1 MLATTHLLVSA
12 LIISESPSP
21 AIGLSLILAFHYLL
35 DIIPHWDTGSGMTR
49 GLKTKKKA
57 FFDTLIDLA
66 VGGVLIFLFF
76 QKGKPF
82 SPLLWGGVILGILPD
97 LLEFPALFFN
107 FRPFPLNVLEKFHN
121 KLHQKAKL
129 PWGLI
134 PQIIIILSILFLISS
149 SARNKVFL
157 IK

>member
-1 MLATTHLLVSA
+1 MLATTHSLVSA

-21 AIGLSLILAFHYLL
+21 YLGMPLILASHYLL
-35 DIIPHWDTGSGMTR
+35 DLIPHWDTGSGMTK

-57 FFDTLIDLA
+57 FFETLIDLA
-66 VGGVLIFLFF
+66 VAGILVFIFF

-82 SPLLWGGVILGILPD
+82 SPLLWSGVILGILPD

-107 FRPFPLNVLEKFHN
+107 LRPFPLNVLEKFHTN
-121 KLHQKAKL
+121 IMHRRGKL

-134 PQIIIILSILFLISS
+134 PQIIIILGILLLV
-149 SARNKVFL
+149 K
-157 IK
+157 